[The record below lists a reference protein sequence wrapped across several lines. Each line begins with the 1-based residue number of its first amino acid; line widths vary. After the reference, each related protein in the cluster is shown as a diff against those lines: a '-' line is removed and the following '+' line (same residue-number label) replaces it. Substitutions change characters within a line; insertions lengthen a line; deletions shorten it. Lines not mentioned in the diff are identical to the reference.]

1 MYCKFRRDG
10 EVNRARLPVIRGDL
24 GEAWALAHYWTAHAV
39 ADLDGVEVEFGE
51 GAAQRVAMHAELG
64 GGLALIPL
72 VVRKDF
78 EDEALLELTYGLGV
92 GNAGAV
98 HLRDQ
103 YVQFA
108 LQRVAFLVAGPRGSI
123 QDESPLYTT
132 DLLFIQRR
140 ILSGRSR

>member
-1 MYCKFRRDG
+1 
-10 EVNRARLPVIRGDL
+10 
-24 GEAWALAHYWTAHAV
+24 
-39 ADLDGVEVEFGE
+39 
-51 GAAQRVAMHAELG
+51 
-64 GGLALIPL
+64 
-72 VVRKDF
+72 
-78 EDEALLELTYGLGV
+78 
-92 GNAGAV
+92 V